1 MTETLTEMLVIF
13 IKIVCALVWLLA
25 LTLYLTWLERKES
38 ALIQDRLGA
47 NRASIFGIRIIG
59 LFQPFADA
67 IKMIFKED
75 FVPSF
80 SRKFLHTMAPFISF
94 FFVAITIAAIPFGD
108 ILRIGDRAINLQILD
123 FNVGLL
129 FILAMLSLGIYGII
143 ISGWA
148 SNNKYTLIGGLRG
161 AAQLISYEVALGLSL
176 IGLIMVYPSL
186 RLSSIVLYQGE
197 LLFGFLP
204 KWGIFLQPLGF
215 VIFLFAALAE
225 TKRVPFDLPEGESE
239 IIGFFTEYSGLK
251 WGLFMMTDFMEII
264 IVSTLLTTLF
274 FGGWQ
279 VPWLASD
286 GFHFPW
292 GGELLLPH
300 VVVVLFQVAAFNIK
314 VFFFCWL
321 QILIRWTYP
330 RFRYDQ
336 VMDLGWKLL
345 VPLSL
350 VNIIGTG
357 IIMTI

>member
-1 MTETLTEMLVIF
+1 MTETLTEMLIIF
-13 IKIVCALVWLLA
+13 IKIVCALVWFLA

-38 ALIQDRLGA
+38 ALIQDRVGA

-80 SRKFLHTMAPFISF
+80 SRKFLHTIAPFISF
-94 FFVAITIAAIPFGD
+94 FFVAITIAAVPFGD
-108 ILRIGDRAINLQILD
+108 ILRIGDRTINLQILD

-148 SNNKYTLIGGLRG
+148 SNNRYTLTGGLRG
-161 AAQLISYEVALGLSL
+161 AAQVISYEVALGLSL

-292 GGELLLPH
+292 GGELMLPH

-357 IIMTI
+357 IIMSI

>member
-1 MTETLTEMLVIF
+1 MDTWIVF
-13 IKIVCALVWLLA
+13 IKIVLALIWFLT

-38 ALIQDRLGA
+38 AVVQDRIGA
-47 NRASIFGIRIIG
+47 NRANIGKFRFLG

-75 FVPSF
+75 FVPPF
-80 SRKFLHTMAPFISF
+80 ANKFLHTLAPFLSF
-94 FFVAITIAAIPFGD
+94 FFVAVTITAVPFGD
-108 ILRIGDRAINLQILD
+108 KLMVGDRAIRLQILD
-123 FNVGLL
+123 LNAGLL

-143 ISGWA
+143 LSGWA
-148 SNNKYTLIGGLRG
+148 SRNRFTLLGSVRG

-186 RLSSIVLYQGE
+186 RLQSIVGFQGE
-197 LLFGFLP
+197 NLFGWIP
-204 KWGIFLQPLGF
+204 KWGVVLQPFGL
-215 VIFLFAALAE
+215 VIFFFAALAE

-239 IIGFFTEYSGLK
+239 IIGFFTEYGGLK

-264 IVSTLLTTLF
+264 IVSALVTTLF

-279 VPWLASD
+279 VPWLGAA
-286 GFHFPW
+286 GFQWPW
-292 GGELLLPH
+292 GGQWLLPH
-300 VVVVLFQVAAFNIK
+300 GIVVLLQLLAFNVKI
-314 VFFFCWL
+314 VFFCWL

-336 VMDLGWKLL
+336 LMDLGWKVL

-350 VNIIGTG
+350 LNIVVTG
-357 IIMTI
+357 IVMGILK

>member
-1 MTETLTEMLVIF
+1 MIEALIILA
-13 IKIVCALVWLLA
+13 KIVLALAWTMILALV
-25 LTLYLTWLERKES
+25 LTWVERKES
-38 ALIQDRLGA
+38 AVMQDRIGA
-47 NRASIFGIRIIG
+47 NRASIFGVRAFG

-67 IKMIFKED
+67 LKMIFKED

-80 SRKFLHTMAPFISF
+80 SERFLHTLAPFLSF
-94 FFVAITIAAIPFGD
+94 FFVAVTVVAVPFGD
-108 ILRIGDRAINLQILD
+108 AVTLGGRRITLQVADL
-123 FNVGLL
+123 NAALL
-129 FILAMLSLGIYGII
+129 FVLAMLSLGIYGIL

-148 SNNKYTLIGGLRG
+148 SRSRYALLGSLRG

-176 IGLIMVYPSL
+176 VGLILVFPSL
-186 RLSSIVLYQGE
+186 RLSEIVRFQGG

-215 VIFLFAALAE
+215 VIFFIAALAE

-251 WGLFMMTDFMEII
+251 WGLFMMTDFLEVI
-264 IVSTLLTTLF
+264 IVACLASTLF

-279 VPWLASD
+279 VPWLGPA
-286 GFHFPW
+286 GFAFPW
-292 GGELLLPH
+292 GGAWHLPAWLIA
-300 VVVVLFQVAAFNIK
+300 VLQVAAFNLK

-336 VMDLGWKLL
+336 LMAFGWKYL
-345 VPLSL
+345 VPVGAFNIL
-350 VNIIGTG
+350 VTG
-357 IIMTI
+357 LVLALK

>member
-1 MTETLTEMLVIF
+1 MIDILIVF
-13 IKIVCALVWLLA
+13 IKIVCALIWFLT

-38 ALIQDRLGA
+38 AVIQDRIGA

-75 FVPSF
+75 FTPAF
-80 SRKFLHTMAPFISF
+80 SRRFLHNLAPFLSF
-94 FFVAITIAAIPFGD
+94 FFVAITISAMPFGD
-108 ILRIGDRAINLQILD
+108 SFHIGGRKIHLQILD
-123 FNVGLL
+123 YNVGLL
-129 FILAMLSLGIYGII
+129 FVLAMLSLGIYGII

-148 SNNKYTLIGGLRG
+148 SNNRFTLIGGMRG

-186 RLSSIVLYQGE
+186 KLSEIVYYQGD
-197 LLFGFLP
+197 LLFGVIP
-204 KWGIFLQPLGF
+204 KWGILLQPLGF

-264 IVSTLLTTLF
+264 IISCLLTTLF

-279 VPWLASD
+279 VPWLAAD
-286 GFHFPW
+286 GFHFP
-292 GGELLLPH
+292 GGAQWLLPH
-300 VVVVLFQVAAFNIK
+300 WAVVILQVAAFNIK

-321 QILIRWTYP
+321 QVLIRWTYP

-336 VMDLGWKLL
+336 LMDMGWKLL
-345 VPLSL
+345 IPLSL
-350 VNIIGTG
+350 VNILGTG
-357 IIMTI
+357 LVMSI

>member
-1 MTETLTEMLVIF
+1 MIETLIVFL
-13 IKIVCALVWLLA
+13 KIVFALIWFLT
-25 LTLYLTWLERKES
+25 LTLYLTWVERKES
-38 ALIQDRLGA
+38 AVIQDRIGA
-47 NRASIFGIRIIG
+47 NRASILGLRIIG

-75 FVPSF
+75 FTPSF
-80 SRKFLHTMAPFISF
+80 SRRFLHNLAPFLSF
-94 FFVAITIAAIPFGD
+94 FFVAITISAMPFGD
-108 ILRIGDRAINLQILD
+108 FIHIGSRTIRLQILD

-129 FILAMLSLGIYGII
+129 FVLAMLSLGIYGII
-143 ISGWA
+143 ISGWS
-148 SNNKYTLIGGLRG
+148 SNNRFTLIGSLRG

-186 RLSSIVLYQGE
+186 KLSQIVLYQGD
-197 LLFGFLP
+197 LLLGVIP
-204 KWGIFLQPLGF
+204 KWGILLQPLGF
-215 VIFLFAALAE
+215 VVFLFAALAE

-264 IVSTLLTTLF
+264 IVSCLITTLF

-279 VPWLASD
+279 VPWLAAD
-286 GFHFPW
+286 GFHLP
-292 GGELLLPH
+292 GGAQWLLPH
-300 VVVVLFQVAAFNIK
+300 WTVVILQVAAFNIK

-321 QILIRWTYP
+321 QVLIRWTYP

-336 VMDLGWKLL
+336 LMDMGWKLL
-345 VPLSL
+345 IPLSL

-357 IIMTI
+357 FVLSL

>member
-1 MTETLTEMLVIF
+1 MIDTAIVL
-13 IKIVCALVWLLA
+13 IKIVMALVWFLT

-38 ALIQDRLGA
+38 AVIQDRIGA
-47 NRASIFGIRIIG
+47 NRASIFGLRLIG

-75 FVPSF
+75 FVPYF
-80 SRKFLHTMAPFISF
+80 SRKFLHTLAPFISF
-94 FFVAITIAAIPFGD
+94 FFVAITISVVPFGD
-108 ILRIGDRAINLQILD
+108 TIRVGGRTIGLQIVD
-123 FNVGLL
+123 INVGLL
-129 FILAMLSLGIYGII
+129 FVLAMLSLGIYGII
-143 ISGWA
+143 LSGWA
-148 SNNKYTLIGGLRG
+148 SNNRFTLIGGLRG

-186 RLSSIVLYQGE
+186 RLSSLVEYQGE
-197 LLFGFLP
+197 VVLGFLP

-215 VIFLFAALAE
+215 LVFFFAALAE

-239 IIGFFTEYSGLK
+239 IIGFFAEYGGLK

-264 IVSTLLTTLF
+264 VVSSLVTTLF

-279 VPWLASD
+279 VPWLAAE

-292 GGELLLPH
+292 GGDWLLPH
-300 VVVVLFQVAAFNIK
+300 WLVIIFQVAAFNIK

-321 QILIRWTYP
+321 QILVRWTYP

-336 VMDLGWKLL
+336 LMDLGWKLL
-345 VPLSL
+345 IPLSL
-350 VNIIGTG
+350 VNIVGTAVVMS
-357 IIMTI
+357 I

>member
-1 MTETLTEMLVIF
+1 MTEALSEMLIIF

-80 SRKFLHTMAPFISF
+80 SRKFLHTIAPFISF
-94 FFVAITIAAIPFGD
+94 FFVAVTIAVIPFGD
-108 ILRIGDRAINLQILD
+108 TLRIGNRTINLQILD

-148 SNNKYTLIGGLRG
+148 SNNKYTLTGGLRG
-161 AAQLISYEVALGLSL
+161 AAQVISYEVALGLSL

-251 WGLFMMTDFMEII
+251 WGLFMMTDFMEVI

-279 VPWLASD
+279 VPWLALD

-292 GGELLLPH
+292 GGELLLPR

>member
-1 MTETLTEMLVIF
+1 MDVLIVV
-13 IKIVCALVWLLA
+13 IKIVCALIWFLT

-38 ALIQDRLGA
+38 AVIQDRIGA
-47 NRASIFGIRIIG
+47 NRANIFGLRLIG

-75 FVPSF
+75 FVPRF
-80 SRKFLHTMAPFISF
+80 ANRFLHTLAPFLSF
-94 FFVAITIAAIPFGD
+94 FFVAVTIAAVPFGD
-108 ILRIGDRAINLQILD
+108 ALLIGGKRINLQIIELKA
-123 FNVGLL
+123 GLL

-148 SNNKYTLIGGLRG
+148 SNNRFTLLGSMRG

-176 IGLIMVYPSL
+176 IGVIMVYPSL
-186 RLSSIVLYQGE
+186 RLQSIVAFQGE
-197 LLFGFLP
+197 NLWGWIP
-204 KWGIFLQPLGF
+204 RWGILLQPLGF
-215 VIFLFAALAE
+215 LVFFFAALAE

-239 IIGFFTEYSGLK
+239 IIGFFTEYGGLK

-264 IVSTLLTTLF
+264 VVSCLVTTLF

-279 VPWLASD
+279 VPYLATD

-292 GGELLLPH
+292 GGTWLLPH
-300 VVVVLFQVAAFNIK
+300 GVVVLFQLLAFNLK

-336 VMDLGWKLL
+336 LMDLGWKLL
-345 VPLSL
+345 IPLSL
-350 VNIIGTG
+350 VNIVGTG
-357 IIMTI
+357 VIMGILK